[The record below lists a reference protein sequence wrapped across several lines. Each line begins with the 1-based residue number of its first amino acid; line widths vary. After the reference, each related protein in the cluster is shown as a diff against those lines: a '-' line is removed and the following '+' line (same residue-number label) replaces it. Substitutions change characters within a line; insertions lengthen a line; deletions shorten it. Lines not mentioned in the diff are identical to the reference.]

1 MFKRTKDIKV
11 SPIKQIELAAA
22 RIPGSVSLA
31 QGIPSFDTP
40 EPIKEFAKQK
50 IDEGKCAKYSLTIG
64 LPELLESVSEA
75 LAEEG
80 MIYDPWAEIIA
91 TCGSIEAITASIMAL
106 TDPGD
111 EVLIPSPTYT
121 SYQEAIKVA
130 GCKPGFF
137 PLNEEKNFDLDVD
150 SLSKYITKKTKIIF
164 YCNPN
169 NPTGTIYSKEQQLK
183 LADFAEKND
192 IYILTDEVYKDF
204 IYTDEPYFTLAQIPE
219 LRKRVIRIF
228 SFSKAYAMTGWR
240 IGFVHSDASLISEIL
255 KIHDSMV
262 TCAPVV
268 SQYAGI
274 AALDHAQDYI
284 EQFKNEFLW
293 RRNRTIDLLDQLPHV
308 FDYQKPNSSYFVFPR
323 VKDTI
328 KYADDSWKL
337 AYDILEKA
345 KVALVP
351 GVAFG
356 PTGESHLRIS
366 FGYSRDAIE
375 TSFKRLNQYF
385 DPVEKQIQVEKTIPT
400 KKSKPAWLK
409 SLGTSFLRMCAKLY
423 LFRTRPKVVT
433 IVGST
438 GKTAVKRKLEN
449 LLEKKYKVR
458 SNPKSFNTEI
468 GTILSVLDLEW
479 KEEKSKLKLFF
490 KAFARIFTLPKQE
503 YLILE
508 LGVSQSGDMKDHLKL
523 IKPNKIILTN
533 IEPSFTSDNEYLEI
547 MESEITFLLKKFP
560 QASVISNIGDER
572 LNQLLEKEAKL
583 IASISTQKNSSDG
596 LAKKL
601 VRLCEKEWGL

>member
-1 MFKRTKDIKV
+1 MFHRTKDIKV

-22 RIPGSVSLA
+22 RIPDSVSLA

-40 EPIKEFAKQK
+40 DPIKEFVKQK
-50 IDEGKCAKYSLTIG
+50 IDAGKCAKYSLTIG

-80 MIYDPWAEIIA
+80 MPYDPWTEIIA

-150 SLSKYITKKTKIIF
+150 SLSKYVTKKTKIIF

-183 LADFAEKND
+183 LADFAEKHNLF
-192 IYILTDEVYKDF
+192 ILTDEVYKDF
-204 IYTDEPYFTLAQIPE
+204 IYTDEPYFTVAQIPE
-219 LRKRVIRIF
+219 LRKRVVRIF

-255 KIHDSMV
+255 KIHDSLV

-284 EQFKNEFLW
+284 EKFKNEFLY
-293 RRNRTIDLLDQLPHV
+293 RRNRTIELLDQLPHV

-356 PTGESHLRIS
+356 PTGESHLRVS

-375 TSFKRLNQYF
+375 TSFQRLNQYF
-385 DPVEKQIQVEKTIPT
+385 DPTEKQIQVPKIEKIV
-400 KKSKPAWLK
+400 KKKTSKLK
-409 SLGTSFLRMCAKLY
+409 DWGTNFLRLCAKLY
-423 LFRTRPKVVT
+423 LIRTKPQVIA

-438 GKTAVKRKLEN
+438 GKTAVKRKLQE

-490 KAFARIFTLPKQE
+490 KALGRTFSFPRQE

-508 LGVSQSGDMKDHLKL
+508 LGVSESGDMKDHLKL
-523 IKPNKIILTN
+523 IKPDKIILTN
-533 IEPSFTSDNEYLEI
+533 IQPSFTSDSEYLQI
-547 MESEITFLLKKFP
+547 MDAEITYLLNEF
-560 QASVISNIGDER
+560 
-572 LNQLLEKEAKL
+572 KEASIIANEQDEHLNKL
-583 IASISTQKNSSDG
+583 LGKKVAIQGSNKKQSSED
-596 LAKKL
+596 LAEELVGKCEEEWKL
-601 VRLCEKEWGL
+601 

>member
-1 MFKRTKDIKV
+1 MFKRTRDIKV

-40 EPIKEFAKQK
+40 QPIKDFAKQK

-64 LPELLESVSEA
+64 LPELLESVSES

-80 MIYDPWAEIIA
+80 MIYDPWTEIIA
-91 TCGSIEAITASIMAL
+91 TCGSIQAITASIMAL
-106 TDPGD
+106 TNPGD

-183 LADFAEKND
+183 LAEFAEKND
-192 IYILTDEVYKDF
+192 LYILTDEVYKDF

-274 AALDHAQDYI
+274 AALEYAQDYI
-284 EQFKNEFLW
+284 EDFRKEFLF

-328 KYADDSWKL
+328 KYANDSWKL

-345 KVALVP
+345 KVAFVP

-375 TSFKRLNQYF
+375 TSFERLNQYF
-385 DPVEKQIQVEKTIPT
+385 DPAGKQIQMKKKVLT
-400 KKSKPAWLK
+400 KKSKPVWLK

-423 LFRTRPKVVT
+423 LFRTNSEILA

-438 GKTAVKRKLEN
+438 GKTAFKRKIEN
-449 LLEKKYKVR
+449 LLEKNYKAR

-479 KEEKSKLKLFF
+479 NAEKSKILLFL
-490 KAFARIFTLPKQE
+490 KAFLRIFTLAKQE

-508 LGVSQSGDMKDHLKL
+508 LGVSETGDMQDHLKL
-523 IKPNKIILTN
+523 IKPTKIVLTN
-533 IEPSFTSDNEYLEI
+533 IEPSFTSDSEYLQIMDEEI
-547 MESEITFLLKKFP
+547 GYLLKKYKSVP
-560 QASVISNIGDER
+560 VISNEKDDR
-572 LNQLLEKEAKL
+572 LNKILGKNLKKQVLGKKQASEDLAESL
-583 IASISTQKNSSDG
+583 IK
-596 LAKKL
+596 
-601 VRLCEKEWGL
+601 LCEKEWKF

>member
-1 MFKRTKDIKV
+1 MFKRTRDIKV
-11 SPIKQIELAAA
+11 SPIKQIEMAAA

-40 EPIKEFAKQK
+40 QPIKDFAKQK

-80 MIYDPWAEIIA
+80 MIYDPWTEIIA
-91 TCGSIEAITASIMAL
+91 TCGSIQAITASIMAL
-106 TDPGD
+106 TNPGD

-130 GCKPGFF
+130 GCKPEFF

-183 LADFAEKND
+183 LAEFAEKND
-192 IYILTDEVYKDF
+192 LYILTDEVYKDF

-274 AALDHAQDYI
+274 AALEHAQDYI
-284 EQFKNEFLW
+284 EDFRKEFLY

-328 KYADDSWKL
+328 KYANDSWKL

-366 FGYSRDAIE
+366 FGYSREAIE
-375 TSFKRLNQYF
+375 TSFERLNQYF
-385 DPVEKQIQVEKTIPT
+385 DPAGKQIQVKKKVLT
-400 KKSKPAWLK
+400 KKSKPVWLK
-409 SLGTSFLRMCAKLY
+409 SLGTSFLRMCAKFY
-423 LFRTRPKVVT
+423 LFRTRPETIV

-438 GKTAVKRKLEN
+438 GKTAFKRKIEN
-449 LLEKKYKVR
+449 LLEKNYKAR

-479 KEEKSKLKLFF
+479 NAEKSKMRLFL
-490 KAFARIFTLPKQE
+490 KAFLRIFTLAKQE

-508 LGVSQSGDMKDHLKL
+508 LGVSETGDMQDHLKL
-523 IKPNKIILTN
+523 IKPTKIVLTN
-533 IEPSFTSDNEYLEI
+533 IEPSFTSDSEYLQIMDEEI
-547 MESEITFLLKKFP
+547 GYLLKKYKSVP
-560 QASVISNIGDER
+560 VISNEKDDR
-572 LNQLLEKEAKL
+572 LNKLLEKKL
-583 IASISTQKNSSDG
+583 QNQVLSKKQSSED
-596 LAKKL
+596 LAESL
-601 VRLCEKEWGL
+601 VQLCEKEWKL

>member
-22 RIPGSVSLA
+22 RIPDSVSLA

-40 EPIKEFAKQK
+40 DPIKKFVKQK

-64 LPELLESVSEA
+64 LPELLESVSDA

-80 MIYDPWAEIIA
+80 MIYDPWTEIIA

-130 GCKPGFF
+130 GCTPGFF

-183 LADFAEKND
+183 LAKFAEKHD

-219 LRKRVIRIF
+219 LRKRVVRIF

-284 EQFKNEFLW
+284 EEFKKEFLW
-293 RRNRTIDLLDQLPHV
+293 RRNRTIELLDQLPHV

-323 VKDTI
+323 IKDTI

-356 PTGESHLRIS
+356 PTGESHLRIA
-366 FGYSRDAIE
+366 FGYSRESIE
-375 TSFKRLNQYF
+375 TSFERLNQYF
-385 DPVEKQIQVEKTIPT
+385 DPVEKQIKVTKSKIT
-400 KKSKPAWLK
+400 KKQKLK
-409 SLGTSFLRMCAKLY
+409 TLGTKFLRLCAKFY
-423 LFRTRPKVVT
+423 LFRTRPEIIAV
-433 IVGST
+433 VGST

-468 GTILSVLDLEW
+468 GTILSVLDLDW
-479 KEEKSKLKLFF
+479 QEEKSKIKLLF
-490 KAFARIFTLPKQE
+490 KAVWRAFALSKQE

-508 LGVSQSGDMKDHLKL
+508 LGVSDLGDMQDHLKL
-523 IKPNKIILTN
+523 IKPNKILLTN
-533 IEPSFTSDNEYLEI
+533 IKPSFTSDSEYLQIMDEEI
-547 MESEITFLLKKFP
+547 SYLLNKFKNASIVANDRDEHLNKLLKKDVKV
-560 QASVISNIGDER
+560 STER
-572 LNQLLEKEAKL
+572 QLSE
-583 IASISTQKNSSDG
+583 G
-596 LAKKL
+596 LAEELVQLCAEEWKL
-601 VRLCEKEWGL
+601 